1 LRLSETDPAQTGSY
15 TVRIKVVDPK
25 SGSFNWSLTVQVIV
39 KCTKSIT
46 ILTDEIPDI
55 SRLNE
60 IDPAKTYTNSMP
72 TYDIIPNFCLK
83 ELLLL

>member
-1 LRLSETDPAQTGSY
+1 MRLSETDPALTGFY

-25 SGSFNWSLTVQVIV
+25 SGSFNSNLTVQVIV

-72 TYDIIPNFCLK
+72 TYDIVPNFCLR